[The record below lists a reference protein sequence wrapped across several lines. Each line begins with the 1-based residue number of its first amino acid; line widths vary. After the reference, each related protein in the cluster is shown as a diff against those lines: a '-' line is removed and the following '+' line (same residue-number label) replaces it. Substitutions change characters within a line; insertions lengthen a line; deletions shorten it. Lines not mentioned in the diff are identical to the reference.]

1 MMNMLKFYKQ
11 ALGILLVSFLFV
23 GCSSKSKST
32 TGDST
37 TGESTIS
44 NGTNNPANQDGNA
57 TAVVDDADD
66 AEDQVIIGT
75 SNIIRKE
82 YITDCNGNLT
92 VKIREYDANGN
103 LAAITEYRGANRNP
117 ETSGETAYATR
128 TYAYDENGNIVS
140 RTTTIGNGT
149 ASTVELFKPS
159 KVDNRDA
166 SGTGTVVTVDALGTT
181 RTFTYENGVL
191 VSGKAEY
198 KDGRVRNHAY
208 ETDENGNIIKV
219 TVTDDSG
226 KIIETRTFTYDADG
240 NRIDEKANVEDACP
254 TTTEY
259 EYL

>member
-23 GCSSKSKST
+23 GCSNKSKST
-32 TGDST
+32 TGDSN

-44 NGTNNPANQDGNA
+44 NGTNQDGNA
-57 TAVVDDADD
+57 TTVVDDADD

-103 LAAITEYRGANRNP
+103 LTSITEYRGANRNP
-117 ETSGETAYATR
+117 ETSGETPYATI
-128 TYAYDENGNIVS
+128 TFAYDENGTILS
-140 RTTTIGNGT
+140 STTIIEDGEPL
-149 ASTVELFKPS
+149 TVALFKPS
-159 KVDNRDA
+159 IEDNRDA
-166 SGTGTVVTVDALGTT
+166 DGTGTIITVDAIGTT

-198 KDGRVRNHAY
+198 EDGRVRNHAY
-208 ETDENGNIIKV
+208 ETDDNGKIIKV

-240 NRIDEKANVEDACP
+240 NRTDEKANVEDACP